1 VGSQTINGCGTFVSQ
16 SAGTAP
22 AGSKVVPINA
32 CTGPGLFTLNFR
44 LTKTFGFGPLRN
56 APPSQ
61 GRGGGQGGPGGG
73 GPGGGR
79 GGGGGGGR
87 GGGGGGGGPFGF
99 GGGGGGSTGKR
110 YNLAIGLS
118 VNNLFNN
125 TDLATPSG
133 TLTSPNFGK
142 STQVEGGPYTSDS
155 AIRRIQVQAS
165 FNF

>member
-1 VGSQTINGCGTFVSQ
+1 M
-16 SAGTAP
+16 
-22 AGSKVVPINA
+22 
-32 CTGPGLFTLNFR
+32 GL
-44 LTKTFGFGPLRN
+44 GH
-56 APPSQ
+56 
-61 GRGGGQGGPGGG
+61 
-73 GPGGGR
+73 GGGR

-99 GGGGGGSTGKR
+99 GGGGGGNTGKR

-133 TLTSPNFGK
+133 TLSSPNFGK

-165 FNF
+165 FTF